1 MITYLKDEQYYI
13 DLYDLHTI
21 EECLDTVKMF
31 QNIYQKSLTSKELKD
46 LSEED
51 KLKDVNLMLHRHLF
65 VIKGKRYEKR
75 QITVQKWLDDDKLK
89 QDKQDFTPAPEGVV
103 CPLCSGSMSFNTSKN
118 LDYSYDSPILRMTF
132 LFKCNKCEKQQW
144 VYDDGEMRVSKPYLC
159 PKCKKEIDI
168 KATRKGKVIT
178 WRHECKACGFS
189 KTEVEDLG
197 KHDEGH
203 KKWQEEQDK
212 KREEDIKLLEKYR
225 AEFCLSDKAGKEHVE
240 TLEAME
246 VANVVHDE
254 EMQKYDDPVYERV
267 SKLKRTTI
275 VDLEEL
281 LIEPLEKAK
290 YAKLSFEKP
299 EIGQYVIVS
308 FTLQDNDS
316 SRRDRISVSELEKL
330 IMEAVEGTN
339 WRFLSK
345 SVMYRLVYLE
355 GRLKGYERE
364 EDMLKLA
371 GKTEAPQPKP
381 KIDEEKRQKYASNNL
396 VQLGRMTGKYAG
408 IENMRKRR
416 LKKEPEG
423 FFLEISEGP
432 LTCSICG
439 EHYYGNEMWW
449 NLDGTRCKD
458 CWRNIKEGV
467 IPSLKPRYHDKSNWF
482 ESWQIKSNH
491 GVHPSSVRKLAKEG
505 LLHSR
510 DLRRKNGAVYYTVYL
525 VSENQEFLKKYPK
538 QKSKIQMSIIDNKGH
553 RVNL

>member
-1 MITYLKDEQYYI
+1 MKYLHDKAHYI
-13 DLYDLHTI
+13 DRYDLHTI

-31 QNIYQKSLTSKELKD
+31 QEVYKKSLTSEELKD
-46 LSEED
+46 LSEEE
-51 KLKDVNLMLHRHLF
+51 KLRNVNLMLGRHLF
-65 VIKGKRYEKR
+65 VIKGKRYEKK
-75 QITVQKWLDDDKLK
+75 QETIQKWMEDDKLK
-89 QDKQDFTPAPEGVV
+89 QDKQDLTPAPEGVI
-103 CPLCSGSMSFNTSKN
+103 CPLCDGSMSFNSSKH
-118 LDYSYDSPILRMTF
+118 LEYSYDSPILRMMF
-132 LFKCNKCEKQQW
+132 LFKCSKCDKQQW
-144 VYDDGEMRVSKPYLC
+144 VFDDGEIRVSKPDLC
-159 PKCKKEIDI
+159 PKCKKELEV
-168 KATRKGKVIT
+168 TGGRKGKVINT
-178 WRHECKACGFS
+178 LYKCKHCDYS
-189 KTEVEDLG
+189 KKDILDLA
-197 KHDEGH
+197 KSDEEH
-203 KKWQEEQDK
+203 KKWEAEQK
-212 KREEDIKLLEKYR
+212 NKEEEDKKLLEKYR
-225 AEFCLSDKAGKEHVE
+225 AEFCLSDKEGKENVE

-275 VDLEEL
+275 VDLEKL
-281 LIEPLEKAK
+281 LIGPLEKAK

-299 EIGQYVIVS
+299 EIGQYVIVP
-308 FTLQDNDS
+308 FTLQENDS

-330 IMEAVEGTN
+330 IKEDLENTN
-339 WRFLSK
+339 WRLLSN
-345 SVMYRLVYLE
+345 SVMYRLGYLE

-371 GKTEAPQPKP
+371 GKTEEPKP
-381 KIDEEKRQKYASNNL
+381 KPKLDDEKRQKYASNNL
-396 VQLGRMTGKYAG
+396 VQIARMTGRHAG

-423 FFLEISEGP
+423 FFLEASEGP

-439 EHYYGNEMWW
+439 EHYYGNAMWW

-467 IPSLKPRYHDKSNWF
+467 IPSLTPRYDDKSNWF

-491 GVHPSSVRKLAKEG
+491 GVHPSSVRKLVREG

-510 DLRRKNGAVYYTVYL
+510 DLKRKDGSVYYTVYL

-538 QKSKIQMSIIDNKGH
+538 QKSKKKISIPDNKGNEI
-553 RVNL
+553 NL

>member
-1 MITYLKDEQYYI
+1 MRYLDDEQHYI
-13 DLYDLHTI
+13 DRYDLLTI
-21 EECLDTVKMF
+21 EECLRTVRMHQDVYK
-31 QNIYQKSLTSKELKD
+31 KSLKSKELKH
-46 LSEED
+46 LSEEE
-51 KLKDVNLMLHRHLF
+51 KLRNINLMLGRHLF
-65 VIKGKRYEKR
+65 VIKGKRYEEK
-75 QITVQKWLDDDKLK
+75 QETIQKWMDDDKLK
-89 QDKQDFTPAPEGVV
+89 QDKQDLTPAPEGIV
-103 CPLCSGSMSFNTSKN
+103 CPLCGGSMSFNSSKH
-118 LDYSYDSPILRMTF
+118 LEYSYDSPILRMMF
-132 LFKCNKCEKQQW
+132 LFKCSKCDKQQW
-144 VYDDGEMRVSKPYLC
+144 IFDDGEIRISKPDLC
-159 PKCKKEIDI
+159 PKCKEDIDI
-168 KATRKGKVIT
+168 KATRKDKIIT
-178 WRHECKACGFS
+178 WKYKCKACGFS
-189 KTEVEDLG
+189 KTEIDDLG
-197 KHDEGH
+197 KRDEEH

-212 KREEDIKLLEKYR
+212 KEEEGKKLLEKYR
-225 AEFCLSDKAGKEHVE
+225 AEFCLSDKEGKEYVE

-275 VDLEEL
+275 ADLEKL

-299 EIGQYVIVS
+299 EIGQYVIVP

-316 SRRDRISVSELEKL
+316 SRRDRISVSDLEKL
-330 IMEAVEGTN
+330 IKNALEDTN
-339 WRFLSK
+339 WRILSN
-345 SVMYRLVYLE
+345 SVTYRLGYLE

-371 GKTEAPQPKP
+371 GKAEEPKSKP

-396 VQLGRMTGKYAG
+396 VQIARMTGKHAG

-423 FFLEISEGP
+423 FFLEASEGP

-467 IPSLKPRYHDKSNWF
+467 IPSLTPRYDDKSNWF

-491 GVHPSSVRKLAKEG
+491 GVHPSSVRKLVREG
-505 LLHSR
+505 LLHNR
-510 DLRRKNGAVYYTVYL
+510 DLKREDGSVYYTVYL

-538 QKSKIQMSIIDNKGH
+538 KKSDIKMTIADKDGKSIE
-553 RVNL
+553 L